1 MMSVGGAL
9 VMACHGAPPPPSPPP
24 PETPPLPP
32 SRLLQTDRPLN
43 TAERGGAR
51 RDDILEVTYDARLD
65 YPTYIRG
72 DAKLGL
78 PDDWFWVRARL
89 EP

>member
-1 MMSVGGAL
+1 MMLVGGAL
-9 VMACHGAPPPPSPPP
+9 VMACHGAPPPPPPP
-24 PETPPLPP
+24 SETPPLPP
-32 SRLLQTDRPLN
+32 SRVIRTDRPLN
-43 TAERGGAR
+43 
-51 RDDILEVTYDARLD
+51 EVTYEARLD

-72 DAKLGL
+72 DARLGL